1 MKKTMLFLI
10 VSVFLFGA
18 VSVAC
23 AGEKLMVYT
32 SMKESLIGSLRDA
45 FVKKFPDIAFD
56 YYSAGAGKLMAK
68 IAAERQSGKLTVD
81 VLWHS
86 EVPDFYKLKQE
97 GILEKYVSPEAKNVK
112 SPVTDPD
119 GYFTPARLATLG
131 IVYNTKKL
139 FTGSAMT
146 GRIVPPKGWNDLLEP
161 RFKGGFAIA
170 NPAISGTAF
179 VSVAMMV
186 NTMGWEYFEALAKNG
201 AIVGQGSG
209 QVVDDTASGD
219 LMAAL
224 GVDFITI
231 NKIQKGAYLALMF
244 PQKFPVMPSPI
255 AIMKGTPNRK
265 AAEKFIDFLLSK
277 EGQTILMA
285 SGTLSIR
292 SDIPMPPGMP
302 LVPADEAVKRAM
314 KLDYVKVMN
323 EKEAI
328 IKKFTS
334 IMRTK

>member
-1 MKKTMLFLI
+1 MKRSILLLI
-10 VSVFLFGA
+10 ASVFLFGTISFA
-18 VSVAC
+18 N

-45 FVKKFPDIAFD
+45 FVKKHPDVAFD

-68 IAAERQSGKLTVD
+68 IAAERQSGKMTVD

-86 EVPDFYKLKQE
+86 EVPDFYKLKQD
-97 GILEKYVSPEAKNVK
+97 GLLEKYVSPEAKNVK
-112 SPVTDPD
+112 SPVKDPD
-119 GYFTPARLATLG
+119 NYFTPARLATLG
-131 IVYNTKKL
+131 IAYNTKKV
-139 FTGSAMT
+139 TN
-146 GRIVPPKGWNDLLEP
+146 PPKGWNDLLEP
-161 RFKGGFAIA
+161 RFKGGFGIA

-186 NTMGWEYFEALAKNG
+186 NTFGWQYIEKLAQNG
-201 AIVGQGSG
+201 AIMGQGSG

-219 LMAAL
+219 LMACLA
-224 GVDFITI
+224 VDFITI
-231 NKIQKGAYLALMF
+231 DKIKKGAYLGLVF
-244 PQKFPVMPSPI
+244 PKEFPVMPSPI

-277 EGQTILMA
+277 EGQTILMG

-292 SDIPMPPGMP
+292 SDVPMPPGIG
-302 LVPADEAVKRAM
+302 LVPADQAVERAM
-314 KLDYVKVMN
+314 KLDYIKAMN
-323 EKEAI
+323 EKEDI

-334 IMRTK
+334 LIRSKK

>member
-1 MKKTMLFLI
+1 MKRTFLLAI
-10 VSVFLFGA
+10 VSVFLFGTI
-18 VSVAC
+18 SVAS
-23 AGEKLMVYT
+23 AAEKLMVYT
-32 SMKESLIGSLRDA
+32 SMKESLIGALRDA
-45 FVKKFPDIAFD
+45 FIKKHPDVSFD

-68 IAAERQSGKLTVD
+68 IATERQSGKMAVD

-97 GILEKYVSPEAKNVK
+97 GILEKYISPEAKYVK
-112 SPVTDPD
+112 SPVTDPE

-131 IVYNTKKL
+131 IVYNTRKL
-139 FTGSAMT
+139 FVGSAMT
-146 GRIVPPKGWNDLLEP
+146 GKVVPPKGWKDLLDP

-179 VSVAMMV
+179 VSVAMLV
-186 NTMGWEYFEALAKNG
+186 NTLGWEYFEALAKNN

-224 GVDFITI
+224 GVDFICI
-231 NKIQKGAYLALMF
+231 DKIKKGAYLALMF
-244 PQKFPVMPSPI
+244 PDQFPVMPSPVT
-255 AIMKGTPNRK
+255 IMKGTPNRK
-265 AAEKFIDFLLSK
+265 AAEKFVDFLLSK
-277 EGQTILMA
+277 DGQTILMA

-292 SDIPMPPGMP
+292 SDVPMPPGMP
-302 LVPADEAVKRAM
+302 LVPADQAVQRAM

-334 IMRTK
+334 IMRAK

>member
-1 MKKTMLFLI
+1 MKKTFLLVI
-10 VSVFLFGA
+10 ASVFLFGTISIA
-18 VSVAC
+18 SA
-23 AGEKLMVYT
+23 AEKLMVYT
-32 SMKESLIGSLRDA
+32 SMKESLIGALRDA
-45 FVKKFPDIAFD
+45 FVKKHPDVSFD

-68 IAAERQSGKLTVD
+68 IATERQSGKMAVD

-97 GILEKYVSPEAKNVK
+97 GILEKYISPEAKNVK
-112 SPVTDPD
+112 SPVTDPE

-131 IVYNTKKL
+131 IVYNTKKVKNPP
-139 FTGSAMT
+139 TGW
-146 GRIVPPKGWNDLLEP
+146 KDLLDP
-161 RFKGGFAIA
+161 RFKGAFAIA

-179 VSVAMMV
+179 VSVAMLV
-186 NTMGWEYFEALAKNG
+186 NSLGWEYFEALAKNG

-219 LMAAL
+219 VMAAL
-224 GVDFITI
+224 GVDFICI
-231 NKIQKGAYLALMF
+231 DKIKKGAYLALMF
-244 PQKFPVMPSPI
+244 PQEFPVMPSPVT
-255 AIMKGTPNRK
+255 IMKGTPNRK
-265 AAEKFIDFLLSK
+265 AAEKFVDFLLSK

-292 SDIPMPPGMP
+292 SDVPMPPGMP
-302 LVPADEAVKRAM
+302 LVPADQAVKRAI

-334 IMRTK
+334 IMRVK

>member
-1 MKKTMLFLI
+1 MKKSMLLLI

-18 VSVAC
+18 FSVVHAS
-23 AGEKLMVYT
+23 ERLMVYT

-45 FVKKFPDIAFD
+45 FVKKHPDIAFD

-68 IAAERQSGKLTVD
+68 IAAERQSGRMTVD

-119 GYFTPARLATLG
+119 GTFTPARLATLG
-131 IVYNTKKL
+131 IVYNTKK
-139 FTGSAMT
+139 
-146 GRIVPPKGWNDLLEP
+146 VKNPPKGWKDLLDP
-161 RFKGGFAIA
+161 RFKGGFSIA

-179 VSVAMMV
+179 VSVAMLV
-186 NTMGWEYFEALAKNG
+186 NTLGWEYFEALAKNN

-219 LMAAL
+219 VMAAL
-224 GVDFITI
+224 GVDFICI
-231 NKIQKGAYLALMF
+231 DKIKKGAYLALMF
-244 PQKFPVMPSPI
+244 PQEFPVMPSPI

-292 SDIPMPPGMP
+292 SDVPMPPGMP
-302 LVPADEAVKRAM
+302 LVPADQAVKRAI

-328 IKKFTS
+328 IKKFTT